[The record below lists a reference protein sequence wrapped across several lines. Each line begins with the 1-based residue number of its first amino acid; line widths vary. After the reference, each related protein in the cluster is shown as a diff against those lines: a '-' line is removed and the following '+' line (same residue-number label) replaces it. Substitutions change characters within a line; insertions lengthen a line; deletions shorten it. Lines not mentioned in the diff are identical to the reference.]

1 MRQQLNSSPQ
11 SSALNLVG
19 DGGKSTI
26 HRGRRRLLQTP
37 VFTTDDATAASLV
50 SPFLCFFV
58 VRKFDRIKGV
68 FSWIASSAMAEEH
81 GFQAPE
87 GHRLCAN
94 NCGSPAAQNYCPK
107 CYRDIF
113 LKEEEKTKSV
123 NSVDSISPSQMPAN
137 RCSSC
142 RKKVGLTGFRCRCGV
157 TFCGTH
163 RYPEMHACT
172 FNYKAL
178 GREAIAK
185 ANPLIKAQKLDKI

>member
-1 MRQQLNSSPQ
+1 
-11 SSALNLVG
+11 
-19 DGGKSTI
+19 
-26 HRGRRRLLQTP
+26 
-37 VFTTDDATAASLV
+37 
-50 SPFLCFFV
+50 
-58 VRKFDRIKGV
+58 
-68 FSWIASSAMAEEH
+68 MAEEH

-123 NSVDSISPSQMPAN
+123 NSVDSISPSQVSLPATSSPPANSAKKSETAAAAAAEVVQMPAN

>member
-1 MRQQLNSSPQ
+1 
-11 SSALNLVG
+11 
-19 DGGKSTI
+19 
-26 HRGRRRLLQTP
+26 
-37 VFTTDDATAASLV
+37 
-50 SPFLCFFV
+50 
-58 VRKFDRIKGV
+58 
-68 FSWIASSAMAEEH
+68 MAEEH

-94 NCGSPAAQNYCPK
+94 NCGFFGSPATQNYCPK
-107 CYRDIF
+107 CYRDVF
-113 LKEEEKTKSV
+113 LKEEGNAKPV
-123 NSVDSISPSQMPAN
+123 NSVDSMSPSPSPSQVSLPASSSAPAPAPSTKRAETAAAAVQLPAN
-137 RCSSC
+137 RCSTC

-185 ANPLIKAQKLDKI
+185 ANPLIKAQKLHKI

>member
-1 MRQQLNSSPQ
+1 
-11 SSALNLVG
+11 
-19 DGGKSTI
+19 
-26 HRGRRRLLQTP
+26 
-37 VFTTDDATAASLV
+37 
-50 SPFLCFFV
+50 
-58 VRKFDRIKGV
+58 
-68 FSWIASSAMAEEH
+68 MAEEH
-81 GFQAPE
+81 GFEAPE

-113 LKEEEKTKSV
+113 LKEEEKAKSV